1 MLTVLRPGVA
11 RASLACLARPF
22 SLTTNLPASKDK
34 LVGVK
39 LAKKPPKIY
48 TRTGDKGP
56 VHHLA
61 SQLKSDPRLLSRRDN
76 RRDV

>member
-1 MLTVLRPGVA
+1 MLTVIRPGVA

-22 SLTTNLPASKDK
+22 SLTTNLSASKDK

-56 VHHLA
+56 VQPLA
-61 SQLKSDPRLLSRRDN
+61 LQQTIFTL
-76 RRDV
+76 